1 LKWFKQTLGYKGNH
15 MYKNNNMQDSKDTS
29 IPIPRENKLPKDSDS
44 STEQERVSEER
55 KVMVI

>member
-1 LKWFKQTLGYKGNH
+1 